1 MASEILGLFGGQ
13 SPQQLRNAALDS
25 MLISPTQMGSQGLL
39 QQVVSMGRNAGTVAG
54 MGAGRLLGGKVAG
67 EVEADYIDQAVKA
80 ASGVKGTPAEKMRVV
95 ANFLA
100 DKPGMGSQ
108 YMKAMEEA
116 RNLEYKDLQM
126 KKAQQDLRP
135 EFKDIKVPVTTNEM
149 GRDGVMRPVTKSVAI
164 THKWNPTTNKY
175 EPFNQ
180 EGAVGAPVEEPG
192 GATGRSNT
200 GQSQSS
206 AEALQRRKDNGT
218 FTNPVPGNNYSLP
231 STTLPPLGA
240 RGRTES
246 REPINPEGLPSPDE
260 RPMLFR

>member
-1 MASEILGLFGGQ
+1 MASEILGLFGGK
-13 SPQQLRNAALDS
+13 SPQQLQQDYLSNLS
-25 MLISPTQMGSQGLL
+25 VSPGQMGSQGLL
-39 QQVVSMGRNAGTVAG
+39 QQLISTGANAGTMMG
-54 MGAGRLLGGKVAG
+54 YGAGRLLGGKVAG

-80 ASGVKGTPAEKMRVV
+80 ASGVKGTPAEKMRAV

-100 DKPGMGSQ
+100 DKPGMGAQ

-116 RNLEYKDLQM
+116 RNLEYKALQM
-126 KKAQQDLRP
+126 QKAQQDLRP
-135 EFKDIKVPVTTNEM
+135 EFKDIKIPVTTNEM

-175 EPFNQ
+175 EPFSG

-192 GATGRSNT
+192 GATGSSNT

-218 FTNPVPGNNYSLP
+218 FTNPVPGGNYSLP
-231 STTLPPLGA
+231 STTLPPLGR